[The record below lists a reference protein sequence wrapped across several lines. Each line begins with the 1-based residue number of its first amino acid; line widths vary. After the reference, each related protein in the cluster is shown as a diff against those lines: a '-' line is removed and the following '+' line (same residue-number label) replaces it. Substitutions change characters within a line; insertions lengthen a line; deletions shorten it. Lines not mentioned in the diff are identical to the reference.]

1 MGDALLLRELP
12 EEERPRERMMALGA
26 SSLSNIELLAILL
39 RTGTHK
45 ESAISL
51 SQRLLNDTGG
61 MRGLADTSV
70 EQLRQLRGI
79 GTAKAL
85 QIQAALEL
93 GRRMSKLSL
102 EAVPTIRSPQ
112 DVSRMVMEDMRFLQQ
127 EHFVCI
133 FLNTKNGV
141 IGRETLS
148 VGSLNATIV
157 HPRELYRAAIKRS
170 AASII
175 CVHNHP
181 SGDPTPSS
189 EDIQLTQRLVEAGQ
203 ILGIDLLDHMI
214 IGDRKFVSMKELG
227 YM

>member
-1 MGDALLLRELP
+1 
-12 EEERPRERMMALGA
+12 
-26 SSLSNIELLAILL
+26 
-39 RTGTHK
+39 
-45 ESAISL
+45 
-51 SQRLLNDTGG
+51 
-61 MRGLADTSV
+61 
-70 EQLRQLRGI
+70 
-79 GTAKAL
+79 
-85 QIQAALEL
+85 
-93 GRRMSKLSL
+93 MSKLSL